1 MSREDAAPERGYVRL
16 RPSPMSDG
24 SRNRHHE
31 TRWRSS
37 QPRARGDARE
47 LR

>member
-1 MSREDAAPERGYVRL
+1 MSRKDATSERGDISL

-24 SRNRHHE
+24 SRNHHHE
-31 TRWRSS
+31 TRLRSS
-37 QPRARGDARE
+37 QPRARGDAKE